1 MNLLANIHLSH
12 QTKTKAFRT
21 SPEEEAT
28 HIKSG
33 NSLNGK
39 SPTPKWVRLISGGL
53 TLSPEQIVG
62 LYQPGC
68 PLLTEEGILA
78 PDV

>member
-1 MNLLANIHLSH
+1 METIYKSNLLKA
-12 QTKTKAFRT
+12 KAFRT

-78 PDV
+78 PFQNI